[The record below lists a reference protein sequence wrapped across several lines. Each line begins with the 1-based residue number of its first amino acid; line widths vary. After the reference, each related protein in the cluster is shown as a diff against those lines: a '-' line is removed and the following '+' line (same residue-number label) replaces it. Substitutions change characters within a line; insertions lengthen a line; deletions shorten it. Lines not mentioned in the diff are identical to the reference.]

1 MESGNLLETWI
12 NGAADFRFFLGIGGI
27 VAELRVADQAI
38 LQTESIDSFSKARSQ
53 GDDATNRLRNA
64 DRPSG
69 FIGDFAVDRGRR
81 RAKGSAL
88 RTERRRPQ
96 QQSSCC
102 KSHRLEKLL
111 GQAAHESPTPRKVPL
126 SNKKAPRDR
135 FGAFGIALSREE
147 RGPLRHGRV
156 AWLTAFKPITVAG
169 PRPIHTAFPASLACK
184 LEFECKPCSQ
194 CVSIA
199 GRFHYWVFRN
209 DCLPGVAKLREW
221 MAARA
226 EQFYGCLRWKN

>member
-1 MESGNLLETWI
+1 
-12 NGAADFRFFLGIGGI
+12 AADLRFFLGIGGI
-27 VAELRVADQAI
+27 VAELRVADETV
-38 LQTESIDSFSKARSQ
+38 LQTESIDSFGKARSQ
-53 GDDATNRLRNA
+53 GHDATNGLRNA
-64 DRPSG
+64 DGPAG
-69 FIGDFAVDRGRR
+69 FIGDFTVDRGDGR
-81 RAKGSAL
+81 KNSSTLSTGG
-88 RTERRRPQ
+88 RRPQ

-111 GQAAHESPTPRKVPL
+111 GQAAHESPTPRKVPS

-184 LEFECKPCSQ
+184 LKFECKPCSQ

-199 GRFHYWVFRN
+199 GRFHYSV
-209 DCLPGVAKLREW
+209 
-221 MAARA
+221 
-226 EQFYGCLRWKN
+226 